1 MILRVLHW
9 SVWELTITRSR
20 ASWPGLCL
28 TLTFKYMKLRRKD
41 RSIICCPI
49 GYPPPLSVSESTPA
63 LYQALEYSLEGLR
76 PKTWAEEI
84 YPPSRNL
91 PAEPFQKPGLSCSAN
106 LMLQSGENSVLPQ
119 PGAGCQSV
127 MYLYIITYHYRRGRE
142 RQYPACYFSV
152 MSVVGEGARLRMETE
167 LTEPWLTGRKA
178 PDWAGRVT
186 EQLCTAEKS
195 WKGII

>member
-1 MILRVLHW
+1 MNSCLYFIKTDFLCRNNPSWDSHDPESVALECLRADYNQEQ
-9 SVWELTITRSR
+9 SKLTWLVSY
-20 ASWPGLCL
+20 S
-28 TLTFKYMKLRRKD
+28 TFKYMKLRRKD

-63 LYQALEYSLEGLR
+63 LSQALEYSLEGLR

-106 LMLQSGENSVLPQ
+106 LMLQCGENSVLPQ

-127 MYLYIITYHYRRGRE
+127 MYLYIIIYH
-142 RQYPACYFSV
+142 
-152 MSVVGEGARLRMETE
+152 
-167 LTEPWLTGRKA
+167 
-178 PDWAGRVT
+178 
-186 EQLCTAEKS
+186 
-195 WKGII
+195 

>member
-1 MILRVLHW
+1 MVLRVLHW

-41 RSIICCPI
+41 RSIICCPV

-84 YPPSRNL
+84 YPP
-91 PAEPFQKPGLSCSAN
+91 PGIY
-106 LMLQSGENSVLPQ
+106 LQSHFRSLAFLVQQTSCCKAEKILCSPSLGQGASQWCTYISLYTTRGE
-119 PGAGCQSV
+119 
-127 MYLYIITYHYRRGRE
+127 
-142 RQYPACYFSV
+142 
-152 MSVVGEGARLRMETE
+152 
-167 LTEPWLTGRKA
+167 
-178 PDWAGRVT
+178 AGRGST
-186 EQLCTAEKS
+186 QPAISL
-195 WKGII
+195 